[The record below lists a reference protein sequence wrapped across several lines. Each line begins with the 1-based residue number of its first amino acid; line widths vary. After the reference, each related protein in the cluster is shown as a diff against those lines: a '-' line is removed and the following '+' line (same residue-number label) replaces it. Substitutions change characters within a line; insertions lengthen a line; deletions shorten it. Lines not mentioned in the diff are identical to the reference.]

1 MSAVSAAEPR
11 ALFCTATDA
20 AAAIAAK
27 EVSSRELTEAT
38 LRRIEAVNPRLNAIV
53 ELCADEALRDAARAD
68 QATGG
73 GALHGVPITVKEAF
87 NVAGLHTTWGN
98 PAFKDYVADRDATI
112 VARLRDAG
120 AILLG
125 KTNAHF
131 MLADFAQT
139 SNDLYGRTNNPWDVD
154 LTPGGSSGGSAA
166 AVASGLSF
174 LDYGSD
180 LVGSIRIPAAFCGVY
195 GLKPSVGV
203 VPVAGLQ
210 PPGPPAPESEL
221 LYMSHVGPFARAAGD
236 LRAALRATGG
246 PDNPAYSWVLPPPR
260 ATKLGDYRVGVVISD
275 VSSEVGAVLSDAVD
289 TLATA
294 GVRISEG
301 WPDGVDPAAEAEA
314 FGYHVELFFALAQPD
329 GSFERLPELIEY
341 EQRRMAARAAW
352 ARHFRDVDVFLC
364 PVNFTPA
371 FRHDPRPFDQ
381 RTVSTSEGER
391 AYDSENKS
399 ARISSQRAATSS
411 N

>member
-1 MSAVSAAEPR
+1 M
-11 ALFCTATDA
+11 
-20 AAAIAAK
+20 
-27 EVSSRELTEAT
+27 
-38 LRRIEAVNPRLNAIV
+38 
-53 ELCADEALRDAARAD
+53 
-68 QATGG
+68 
-73 GALHGVPITVKEAF
+73 PITVKEAF

-174 LDYGSD
+174 LDYGWD

-301 WPDGVDPAAEAEA
+301 WPDGVDPAAER
-314 FGYHVELFFALAQPD
+314 GGV
-329 GSFERLPELIEY
+329 RLP
-341 EQRRMAARAAW
+341 RRVVLRVGPAGRVVRAA
-352 ARHFRDVDVFLC
+352 A
-364 PVNFTPA
+364 
-371 FRHDPRPFDQ
+371 
-381 RTVSTSEGER
+381 
-391 AYDSENKS
+391 
-399 ARISSQRAATSS
+399 
-411 N
+411 